1 MLIIHRHLLWF
12 DLACLYLLWS
22 LFASIVRVL
31 FTFGMSDYSL
41 NVAFALFTFGVID
54 YCVSVALVLFTFGS
68 SFAQQW
74 MYLLKRAVT
83 SNDVSSNFSF
93 FFISRASIGQL
104 FVPVATGCLDSLST
118 LGIELLCD
126 SKSKCECFWMNRKSP
141 TFITL
146 LLLSLICPHYI
157 YLWICFETDKICSLL
172 HISVEKLRKKILEC
186 HSCSNNIFFWKQR
199 DPKYSNSCG

>member
-1 MLIIHRHLLWF
+1 
-12 DLACLYLLWS
+12 
-22 LFASIVRVL
+22 
-31 FTFGMSDYSL
+31 MSDYSL

-68 SFAQQW
+68 TFAQQW

-93 FFISRASIGQL
+93 FFMSRASNWQL
-104 FVPVATGCLDSLST
+104 FVPVATRCLGSMSA
-118 LGIELLCD
+118 LGIELFCD
-126 SKSKCECFWMNRKSP
+126 NKIKCKYYWMNRKSP

-172 HISVEKLRKKILEC
+172 HIYPSRNWGKRFWNVIHVLRKFSRNNQNIQNIQILVAKRPLLMSSPCQTSQTSGSEGYSWKK
-186 HSCSNNIFFWKQR
+186 SCSA
-199 DPKYSNSCG
+199 